1 MKKLAEILNYYNYEK
16 LSEYHKYEN
25 DFVNNIITS
34 IIDNVKT
41 NTESGLYN
49 VIIDEDY
56 DRKTVETFHDKM
68 PISYEHY
75 QNDELISGVFNYY
88 IADDRKF
95 SVYITNGH
103 KILLFTDSEN
113 HVLNKWECK

>member
-41 NTESGLYN
+41 NTGSGLYN
-49 VIIDEDY
+49 VD
-56 DRKTVETFHDKM
+56 T
-68 PISYEHY
+68 PITIEAIPDIGY
-75 QNDELISGVFNYY
+75 NFV
-88 IADDRKF
+88 
-95 SVYITNGH
+95 
-103 KILLFTDSEN
+103 
-113 HVLNKWECK
+113 KWSDGN

>member
-1 MKKLAEILNYYNYEK
+1 MKKLAEILNYYNYVK
-16 LSEYHKYEN
+16 LSEYHKYGN

-56 DRKTVETFHDKM
+56 DRKTLETFHDKM
-68 PISYEHY
+68 RISYKHS
-75 QNDELISGVFNYY
+75 Q
-88 IADDRKF
+88 
-95 SVYITNGH
+95 T
-103 KILLFTDSEN
+103 
-113 HVLNKWECK
+113 

>member
-49 VIIDEDY
+49 VIIDDFKN
-56 DRKTVETFHDKM
+56 RFC
-68 PISYEHY
+68 I
-75 QNDELISGVFNYY
+75 LIY
-88 IADDRKF
+88 
-95 SVYITNGH
+95 
-103 KILLFTDSEN
+103 
-113 HVLNKWECK
+113 